1 MSQGDEKKG
10 NNMDT
15 TKENLNGSK
24 DRLNYTEYSI
34 AMGLVVTICF
44 SITNRIFYD
53 INGSASDPIFNP
65 KDSYYVWLMALIAAL
80 LSNLLFN
87 PKGRSV
93 GYFIIETWQGFPKF
107 FKAIFKARFFGAFYN
122 AVLGSRLRDFYVMLL
137 TMPFIAA
144 IHEISA
150 YCGHPSNF
158 LIEGL
163 VILGFLVCFGICSRL
178 CAKWGW

>member
-1 MSQGDEKKG
+1 
-10 NNMDT
+10 MDT

-24 DRLNYTEYSI
+24 ERLSDLEYRW
-34 AMGLVVTICF
+34 AMALVYGGCI
-44 SITNRIFYD
+44 SITTRIFYD
-53 INGSASDPIFNP
+53 INGSASDPIFDP
-65 KDSYYVWLMALIAAL
+65 KYSYYVWLVGLIAAL

-93 GYFIIETWQGFPKF
+93 SYFIIETWQGFPEF

-137 TMPFIAA
+137 TIPFIIAM
-144 IHEISA
+144 HEISA

-158 LIEGL
+158 LVEGL
-163 VILGFLVCFGICSRL
+163 VILGFQGFLKL

>member
-1 MSQGDEKKG
+1 MNQGDGGKE

-24 DRLNYTEYSI
+24 DRLNHTEYSV
-34 AMGLVVTICF
+34 ATVLVIIICY
-44 SITNRIFYD
+44 SIVFRTALYRSD
-53 INGSASDPIFNP
+53 IGDPIFNP
-65 KDSYYVWLMALIAAL
+65 KDSYYVWLAGLIAAL

-107 FKAIFKARFFGAFYN
+107 FKAIFKARFFGAFYD
-122 AVLGSRLRDFYVMLL
+122 AVLGARLRDFYMVLSII
-137 TMPFIAA
+137 PFI
-144 IHEISA
+144 IVMHEISA

-158 LIEGL
+158 LVEGL
-163 VILGFLVCFGICSRL
+163 VILGFQGFLKL

>member
-1 MSQGDEKKG
+1 MSQGDGGKG

-24 DRLNYTEYSI
+24 DRLSGSEYSKAI
-34 AMGLVVTICF
+34 GLVYAICI
-44 SITNRIFYD
+44 SIATRIFHET
-53 INGSASDPIFNP
+53 NGSASDPIFNP
-65 KDSYYVWLMALIAAL
+65 KYSYYVCLVALIAAL

-93 GYFIIETWQGFPKF
+93 GYLMIETWQGFPKF
-107 FKAIFKARFFGAFYN
+107 FKAIFKARFFGAFYD
-122 AVLGSRLRDFYVMLL
+122 AVLGARLRDFYLMLSI
-137 TMPFIAA
+137 MPFVIAM
-144 IHEISA
+144 HEISA

-158 LIEGL
+158 LVEGL
-163 VILGFLVCFGICSRL
+163 VILGFQGFLKL

>member
-1 MSQGDEKKG
+1 
-10 NNMDT
+10 MDT

-24 DRLNYTEYSI
+24 DRLSGSEYSKAI
-34 AMGLVVTICF
+34 GLVYAICI
-44 SITNRIFYD
+44 SIATRIFYE

-65 KDSYYVWLMALIAAL
+65 KYSYYVWLVALIAAL

-87 PKGRSV
+87 PKGKSV
-93 GYFIIETWQGFPKF
+93 GYLMIETWQGFPKF
-107 FKAIFKARFFGAFYN
+107 FKAIFKARFFGAFYD
-122 AVLGSRLRDFYVMLL
+122 AVLGARLKDFYLMLL
-137 TMPFIAA
+137 IMPFVVAM
-144 IHEISA
+144 HEISA

-163 VILGFLVCFGICSRL
+163 VILGFQGFLKL